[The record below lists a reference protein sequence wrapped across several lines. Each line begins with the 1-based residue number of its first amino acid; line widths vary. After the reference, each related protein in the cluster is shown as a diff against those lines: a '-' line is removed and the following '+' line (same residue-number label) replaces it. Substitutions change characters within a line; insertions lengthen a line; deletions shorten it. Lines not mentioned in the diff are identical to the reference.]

1 MLCEL
6 LMFESDELCECIL
19 TPIYC
24 CLPVVFVLVGS
35 AVTQIDELKLQG
47 NEMVMLEAYSIFTL
61 VLK

>member
-24 CLPVVFVLVGS
+24 CLLVVFVLVGS